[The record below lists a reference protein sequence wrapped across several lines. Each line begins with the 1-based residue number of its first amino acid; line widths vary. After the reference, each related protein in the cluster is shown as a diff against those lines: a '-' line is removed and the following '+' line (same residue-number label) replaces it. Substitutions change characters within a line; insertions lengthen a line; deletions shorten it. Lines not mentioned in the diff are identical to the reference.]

1 VISRGDSAARTPPQ
15 RRRIISSFWQRD
27 DPEVLTAQ
35 LARPFLPKSLDLP
48 VDARHL
54 SHGLVLL
61 VAAIVAVIGG
71 VTASQRA
78 QQEASLS
85 EQWAIS
91 NGESPTFTRQ
101 EQALRARALP
111 STEGAVSYFRLGD
124 DSAPLLPQT
133 RTTVATYQTK
143 SGDSTY
149 TVAARFGVSV
159 QTLVWAND
167 LDNADYLPIGT
178 EIVIPPTTGVLHTV
192 RPGETLSQVAAR
204 YGVEAAAIAA
214 YTPNGI
220 ADPNLLPM
228 GRRIMVPGG
237 IMPAPVRPV
246 YVAPNEAVVSQPVP
260 VPAPLARPAPAAAPA
275 AAPVVAPAA
284 APVAAAAA
292 VATAAPVV
300 AAAAVRSA
308 ATGGGGGTGN
318 FAWPTFGPIFTY
330 FGEGTSYGYHEG
342 IDISPPYGTPV
353 YAADGGVVV
362 DAEQLGWGLGWFLLI
377 DHGNGFQTRYAHM
390 SSFAV
395 GYGQRVAKGQLI
407 GAVGATG
414 NATGPHLHF
423 EIILGKTPVN
433 PLRYLP

>member
-1 VISRGDSAARTPPQ
+1 
-15 RRRIISSFWQRD
+15 
-27 DPEVLTAQ
+27 
-35 LARPFLPKSLDLP
+35 
-48 VDARHL
+48 
-54 SHGLVLL
+54 
-61 VAAIVAVIGG
+61 VAVIGG

-78 QQEASLS
+78 QQESSLF
-85 EQWAIS
+85 EQWAV
-91 NGESPTFTRQ
+91 NYGESPTFTRQ
-101 EQALRARALP
+101 EQALHARALP
-111 STEGAVSYFRLGD
+111 STEGAISYFRLGD

-143 SGDSTY
+143 PGDSTY

-167 LDNADYLPIGT
+167 LDDADYLPIGA

-192 RPGETLSQVAAR
+192 RPRETLSQVAAR
-204 YGVEAAAIAA
+204 YGVEATSVVA

-260 VPAPLARPAPAAAPA
+260 VAAPLARPAPAAAAA
-275 AAPVVAPAA
+275 AAPVA
-284 APVAAAAA
+284 APVAAAAP
-292 VATAAPVV
+292 VATAAPAVT
-300 AAAAVRSA
+300 AAAVRGA
-308 ATGGGGGTGN
+308 IGGGGGGTGN
-318 FAWPTFGPIFTY
+318 FAWPTYGPIFTY

-353 YAADGGVVV
+353 FAADGGVVV
-362 DAEQLGWGLGWFLLI
+362 AAEQLGWGLGWYLLI
-377 DHGNGFQTRYAHM
+377 DHGNGFQTRYAHL

-395 GYGQRVAKGQLI
+395 GYGQRVGKGQLI

-423 EIILGKTPVN
+423 EVILGRTPVN
-433 PLRYLP
+433 PLKYLP